1 MGGRGLAGGRDGAAR
16 VAAVGSDELAAAVAV
31 ELPLRGEW
39 TVVTTP
45 AHRIPSHG
53 TDALGVRYAY
63 DLLRLDARGRY
74 HPGSAARLLLGG
86 VPTQWCYGWGEPVHA
101 PFDAV
106 VVSAG
111 DGAVEPYRV
120 HPLCGAAHRVSAAAT
135 FRPTHEGARR
145 VMGNHVVLESGGLF
159 AAFAH
164 LAPGSIV
171 VSAGDRVRR
180 GQVVSR
186 VGHTGN
192 STSPHLHFQLMDGP
206 DPLTARGVP
215 CAFRRYEGLR
225 DGRWEL
231 VERGIPRRLERIRS
245 IA

>member
-1 MGGRGLAGGRDGAAR
+1 
-16 VAAVGSDELAAAVAV
+16 VAAVVADELAAAVAV
-31 ELPLRGEW
+31 DLPLRGEW

-63 DLLRLDARGRY
+63 DLLRLDARDRY
-74 HPGSAARLLLGG
+74 HPGSAARLLLRG
-86 VPTQWCYGWGEPVHA
+86 VPTQQCYGWGEPIHA

-111 DGAVEPYRV
+111 DGVDEPDRV
-120 HPLCGAAHRVSAAAT
+120 NPLVGGANRLLAAAT
-135 FRPTHEGARR
+135 FQPTREGARR
-145 VMGNHVVLESGGLF
+145 VMGNHVVLESGGLC

-164 LAPGSIV
+164 LALGSV
-171 VSAGDRVRR
+171 TVREGDRIRR
-180 GQVVSR
+180 SQVVGR

-215 CAFRRYEGLR
+215 CAFRRYEVLR
-225 DGRWEL
+225 DARWVL
-231 VERGIPRRLERIRS
+231 IERGFPGRMERIRS

>member
-1 MGGRGLAGGRDGAAR
+1 
-16 VAAVGSDELAAAVAV
+16 VTAVGSDELTAAVAV
-31 ELPLRGEW
+31 DLPLRGEW

-53 TDALGVRYAY
+53 TDALGLRYAY
-63 DLLRLDARGRY
+63 DLLRLDRRGRY
-74 HPGSAARLLLGG
+74 HPASAARLLLRG
-86 VPTQWCYGWGEPVHA
+86 VPTQECYGWGEPVHA

-111 DGAVEPYRV
+111 DGAVEPDRV
-120 HPLCGAAHRVSAAAT
+120 HPLVGAVHRVLAAAT
-135 FRPTHEGARR
+135 FRPTREGARR
-145 VMGNHVVLESGGLF
+145 VMGNHVVLESGGRC

-171 VSAGDRVRR
+171 VSAGDRARR
-180 GQVVSR
+180 GQVVGR

-192 STSPHLHFQLMDGP
+192 STSPHLHFQLMDAP

-215 CAFRRYEGLR
+215 CAFRRYEVLR
-225 DGRWEL
+225 DGTWEP
-231 VERGIPRRLERIRS
+231 VERGFPRRLERIRS